1 METLQAI
8 SNIITT
14 VGFPI
19 AMCMML
25 YYQLL
30 KSNEQHTQEMDK
42 ITEALNNNTN
52 ALNLLIEKILINI
65 KLILIVIICEYIHIF
80 LFKHI

>member
-1 METLQAI
+1 METLQEI

-30 KSNEQHTQEMDK
+30 KNNEQHTNEMDK

-52 ALNLLIEKILINI
+52 ALNLLIEKMKGGN
-65 KLILIVIICEYIHIF
+65 
-80 LFKHI
+80 

>member
-1 METLQAI
+1 METLHAI

-52 ALNLLIEKILINI
+52 ALNLLIEKMKGGN
-65 KLILIVIICEYIHIF
+65 
-80 LFKHI
+80 

>member
-1 METLQAI
+1 METMQAL

-30 KSNEQHTQEMDK
+30 KNNEQHTKEMDK

-52 ALNLLIEKILINI
+52 ALNLLIEKMKGGN
-65 KLILIVIICEYIHIF
+65 
-80 LFKHI
+80 

>member
-30 KSNEQHTQEMDK
+30 KSSEQHTQEMDK

-52 ALNLLIEKILINI
+52 ALNLLIEKMKGGN
-65 KLILIVIICEYIHIF
+65 
-80 LFKHI
+80 

>member
-1 METLQAI
+1 MGTLQAI

-30 KSNEQHTQEMDK
+30 KNNEQHTQEMDK

-52 ALNLLIEKILINI
+52 ALNLLIEKMKGGN
-65 KLILIVIICEYIHIF
+65 
-80 LFKHI
+80 